1 MIVVSSREFRDN
13 QKKFLDLAEV
23 QRVVI
28 KRKNQYLELVPRG
41 NMIPENVSPSND
53 TYFDDY
59 QNIVDINTG
68 IQQAK
73 EGKTIAMQRGESLD
87 DFLNRIK

>member
-1 MIVVSSREFRDN
+1 
-13 QKKFLDLAEV
+13 
-23 QRVVI
+23 
-28 KRKNQYLELVPRG
+28 
-41 NMIPENVSPSND
+41 MIPENVSPSND
-53 TYFDDY
+53 PYFDDY